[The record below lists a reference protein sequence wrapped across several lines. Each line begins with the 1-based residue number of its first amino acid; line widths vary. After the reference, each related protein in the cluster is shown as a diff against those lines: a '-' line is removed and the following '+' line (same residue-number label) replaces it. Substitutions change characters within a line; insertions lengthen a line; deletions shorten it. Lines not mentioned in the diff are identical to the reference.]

1 MNYCLSWQQR
11 QTQRYYAKGNKPD
24 KARRITHALTY
35 TWNLKSKTNAQSKQR
50 VTDTGNK
57 HGITSGERPAAEWTR
72 WKKSRGTRLQDR
84 TDASWGRD
92 AQQGESKQCR
102 QPVAARWQTVTSLSW
117 WSFWSA
123 QKYRI
128 TIPSAENSHW
138 VLGQLQFKNKL
149 TEKDT
154 GFVVTKGGAEGGR
167 IGWKQSEVQTS
178 S

>member
-1 MNYCLSWQQR
+1 MDRSEKNYALTWDMWKLKCKKR
-11 QTQRYYAKGNKPD
+11 NKHKTKKGHRCQEQILV
-24 KARRITHALTY
+24 ARRE
-35 TWNLKSKTNAQSKQR
+35 R
-50 VTDTGNK
+50 GETDEGN
-57 HGITSGERPAAEWTR
+57 R